1 MRFSHH
7 LGLLLFS
14 LLFAPLSQALVILQ
28 YHHIDATT
36 PPVTSIS
43 PEKFEQHMQLLES
56 EGMQVVDLKSALQ
69 TLQNGGELPHKAV
82 AITFDDAWESI
93 YLNAF
98 PLMKQRNWPF
108 TIFVNTQ
115 AVDEKHKKVASW
127 EQLAEMQEHGGTMAN
142 HSHSHPYLIEKPA
155 DLSLDQWLT
164 KEVTGPE
171 QRIQKKLGVSHKMLA
186 YPYGEFDSDIANWL
200 KVKGYIAFGQQ
211 SGPVG
216 KHSHFQALP
225 RFPAAGIYANPKTLK
240 TKLKTLAFPI
250 PPEQLID
257 PILAENNPP
266 ELTLSF
272 VSNDLYRSQIQ
283 CFASGEGAI
292 KTEAKAKK
300 ILNPETNKKD
310 QHISIVTQA
319 EKPITAGRGR
329 YNCTAASKKH
339 KGFYYWYS
347 QVWINTDVKKR

>member
-1 MRFSHH
+1 MHFSR
-7 LGLLLFS
+7 LFILLLS
-14 LLFAPLSQALVILQ
+14 TLLLSPISQALVILQ

-43 PEKFEQHMQLLES
+43 PDNFEQHMQLLER
-56 EGMQVVDLKSALQ
+56 EGMQVVDLEAALLA
-69 TLQNGGELPHKAV
+69 LQNGEALPLKAV
-82 AITFDDAWESI
+82 AISFDDAWESI

-98 PLMKQRNWPF
+98 PLLKKRNWPF

-127 EQLAEMQEHGGTMAN
+127 EQLADMQQFGGTMAN
-142 HSHSHPYLIEKPA
+142 HSHSHPYLIEKPT
-155 DLSLDQWLT
+155 DLSLDEWLT
-164 KEVTGPE
+164 KEVIEPE
-171 QRIQKKLGVSHKMLA
+171 KRIQKKLGVSHKMLA
-186 YPYGEFDSDIANWL
+186 YPYGEFNTDIADWL
-200 KVKGYIAFGQQ
+200 KKKGYIAFGQQ

-250 PPEQLID
+250 TSEQLVD
-257 PILAENNPP
+257 PVLAENNPP
-266 ELTLSF
+266 ELTVSF

-292 KTEAKAKK
+292 KTEAKAQK
-300 ILNPETNKKD
+300 ILNPETGKED
-310 QHISIVTQA
+310 QHIRIVTQA